1 MKSEF
6 QVSYK
11 YTYEIKPDWE
21 GNQAAKK
28 RVQKEQ
34 RENWYTVTNT

>member
-1 MKSEF
+1 MKSAF

-11 YTYEIKPDWE
+11 FSYEIMPNTE
-21 GNQAAKK
+21 GSQAAKK

-34 RENWYTVTNT
+34 RENWYTATNR